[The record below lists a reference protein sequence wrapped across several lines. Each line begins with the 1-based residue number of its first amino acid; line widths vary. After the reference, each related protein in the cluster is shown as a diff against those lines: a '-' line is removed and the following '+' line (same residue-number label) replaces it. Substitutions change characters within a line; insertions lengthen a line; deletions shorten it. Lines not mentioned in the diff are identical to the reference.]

1 MTTRNPYARALA
13 DRLFRQRKVVQKKAV
28 RLIPAKGSEVGMVE
42 VNEKFLKVLEPLEQ
56 QVEMLQASI
65 SAIKSQLM
73 LSDRR
78 YIAQMTDDYL
88 ENHFSPGLT
97 E

>member
-1 MTTRNPYARALA
+1 LLTGFSVNG
-13 DRLFRQRKVVQKKAV
+13 RLCQKKAL

>member
-1 MTTRNPYARALA
+1 LLTGFSVNGKSCPKR
-13 DRLFRQRKVVQKKAV
+13 AV
-28 RLIPAKGSEVGMVE
+28 RLIPARGGEVGMVE
-42 VNEKFLKVLEPLEQ
+42 VNEKLLKVLEPLEQ

-65 SAIKSQLM
+65 SAIKSQLI

>member
-1 MTTRNPYARALA
+1 
-13 DRLFRQRKVVQKKAV
+13 
-28 RLIPAKGSEVGMVE
+28 MVE

-78 YIAQMTDDYL
+78 YIAQITDDYL
-88 ENHFSPGLT
+88 
-97 E
+97 